1 MGYLRI
7 QTLGS
12 FSVSIEQEKV
22 SFDTDKTG
30 ALLTY
35 LAVETGRPHPRE
47 HLAGL
52 LWSDMPQDRAL
63 HNLRQSLSHLRKALH
78 EDSNPVPFLFSTYN
92 TIQWNVESDTWLDL
106 RVFQI
111 LSDRAYRH
119 HQRRNGHGWLNPR
132 ALKQALSIF
141 QGVFLDKFFLNGSPL
156 FDEWATL
163 KREELN
169 AKALQ
174 ALEWLSEYHDRRGE
188 YTQARQIAS
197 RIIELAPWE
206 ESARAHIMRLLA
218 LDGQWSAAQNQYM
231 QLRRSLNEQL
241 GVEPMQ
247 QTTALFEEIRQAATG
262 HGSIPPRFLPSQT
275 NLPETPS
282 VFIGRNNDLDDL
294 ADRISDPECRLLT
307 LLGVGGIGKTRLAI
321 EAAREHVGIFR
332 DGVYFVSL
340 LSASSSAQLPAMIAN
355 ALGMIF
361 TERGDP
367 QSQLIDFLRRKNILL
382 LLDNF
387 EHLLNDPDSTALLSV
402 IFHQAS
408 DVMMLVT
415 SRERLNLQEECIFR
429 LSGMN
434 NPPEGLM
441 ASNFQNYDACLLFI
455 RRAQQ
460 ALGDF
465 EPTPNDLAAIA
476 RVCRLLDGLPLGV
489 ELAAAATWDWTCA
502 EIADLIANNLN
513 ALHANASNV
522 PSRHRSLRAA
532 FDISWQQMDPVEREL
547 TNHLAV
553 FLGGFNQPA
562 ALAITNADPGLFS
575 SLIDKSL
582 LNHHPSARF
591 QMHEAVRQYAYERL
605 AENEERL
612 AEISARHAG
621 YFLELLADQD
631 AKLLGSGQSDA
642 IGILINDLEN
652 IHHAWAHAL
661 KHANLNAI
669 VNGINSLYHF
679 YNITSRFSEGI
690 RLFSETIS
698 RVEGVPGCERALAMT
713 LSRMAALAYR
723 IRNLEMVDAALRR
736 AETLLPELD
745 DVKEQSFYLTTLG
758 GKKTR
763 QKDYDAA
770 LECAL
775 KSQQLSRAA
784 GDLWGEGYAIYLES
798 LIYSRMG
805 QYAQTLK
812 WAEIALEFARRTGN
826 ERSQIAPL
834 NLLADALCVQGRYD
848 QAEKIYIEV
857 LGISQRYK
865 DRYNQAIILNN
876 LATIYHMRADH
887 LHEKETLE
895 KSLVICREIGD
906 SDGETIALNNLGEM
920 CVAQQ
925 KYEQA
930 LEFSHQALIMAQE
943 TREEWSII
951 VCQNNIGEAY
961 LGLKNFTEAERHFLE
976 GLVLARKIRAADRVA
991 RIVSNLASIN
1001 LSRGNSIKAGQLAG
1015 AVLAHSAT
1023 EEVAR
1028 ILCRTILQSQNIP
1041 NAIEANDDT
1050 LLDGVVAQL
1059 LLS

>member
-12 FSVSIEQEKV
+12 FSVSFEQEKV

-52 LWSDMPQDRAL
+52 LWSDLPQDRAL

-92 TIQWNVESDTWLDL
+92 TIQWNVDSDTWLDL
-106 RVFQI
+106 RAFQVF
-111 LSDRAYRH
+111 LDCAYRH

-141 QGVFLDKFFLNGSPL
+141 QGIFLDKFFLNGSPL
-156 FDEWATL
+156 FDEWAGL

-169 AKALQ
+169 AKAHQ

-241 GVEPMQ
+241 GVEPMH
-247 QTTALFEEIRQAATG
+247 QTMTLFEEIRQAAAG
-262 HGSIPPRFLPSQT
+262 HGRILPRFLPSPT

-402 IFHQAS
+402 IFHQAP

-415 SRERLNLQEECIFR
+415 SRERLNLQEERIFR
-429 LSGMN
+429 LSGMD

-441 ASNFQNYDACLLFI
+441 AANFQDYDACLLFI

-460 ALGDF
+460 ALGNF
-465 EPTPNDLAAIA
+465 EPAPNDFAAIA

-489 ELAAAATWDWTCA
+489 ELAAAATWDRTCE
-502 EIADLIANNLN
+502 EIADLISNDLN
-513 ALHANASNV
+513 ALNANASNV

-532 FDISWQQMDPVEREL
+532 FDLSWQQLDPVECEL
-547 TNHLAV
+547 ANDLSV
-553 FLGGFNQPA
+553 FLDGFNYPA
-562 ALAITNADPGLFS
+562 ALAITNAAPGL
-575 SLIDKSL
+575 LDTLVDKSL
-582 LNHHPSARF
+582 LNRQARARF
-591 QMHEAVRQYAYERL
+591 RMHEAVRQYAGERL
-605 AENEERL
+605 AENEQQRS
-612 AEISARHAG
+612 EIMARHAG
-621 YFLELLADQD
+621 YFLELLAAQE
-631 AKLLGSGQSDA
+631 ASLLGSGQVGA
-642 IGILINDLEN
+642 IDILGNDLEN
-652 IHHAWAHAL
+652 IRCAWAHAL
-661 KHANLNAI
+661 DHANLDAL
-669 VNGINSLYHF
+669 VKGINSLYHF
-679 YNITSRFSEGI
+679 YNITSRFIEGI
-690 RLFSETIS
+690 RLFSTTIS
-698 RVEGVPGCERALAMT
+698 KIESYPGAGCALVMT
-713 LSRMAALAYR
+713 LSRLAALAYR
-723 IRNLEMVDAALRR
+723 IRNVELLDSTLARAA
-736 AETLLPELD
+736 TLLPELED
-745 DVKEQSFYLTTLG
+745 AQEQSFYLTTLG
-758 GKKTR
+758 AREMR

-784 GDLWGEGYAIYLES
+784 GDLWGEGYAIYMES

-805 QYAQTLK
+805 QLAHTL
-812 WAEIALEFARRTGN
+812 ERVTVALEFARRSGN
-826 ERSQIAPL
+826 ERSQVAPL

-848 QAEKIYIEV
+848 QAEKIYIEA

-865 DRYNQAIILNN
+865 DRYNQAMILNN
-876 LATIYHMRADH
+876 LATIYHMRGDH

-895 KSLVICREIGD
+895 KSILICREIGD
-906 SDGETIALNNLGEM
+906 RDGETVALNNLGEM

-930 LEFSHQALIMAQE
+930 LEFSRQALALTQE
-943 TREEWSII
+943 TQEEWSIV
-951 VCQNNIGEAY
+951 VCQNNLGESC

-976 GLVLARKIRAADRVA
+976 GLMLARKIRAADQAA
-991 RIVSNLASIN
+991 RIVFNLANVN
-1001 LSRGNSIKAGQLAG
+1001 LSRGNTIRAGQLAH

-1023 EEVAR
+1023 EEATR
-1028 ILCRTILQSQNIP
+1028 ALCRTMLQSLNIAASP
-1041 NAIEANDDT
+1041 EAQDDG

-1059 LLS
+1059 LSS

>member
-1 MGYLRI
+1 VGYLRI

-12 FSVSIEQEKV
+12 FSVKLGQEKV

-35 LAVETGRPHPRE
+35 LVVEAGRPHPRE

-52 LWSDMPQDRAL
+52 LWSDLPQDRAL
-63 HNLRQSLSHLRKALH
+63 HNLRQSLSHLRKVLH
-78 EDSNPVPFLFSTYN
+78 EDSNAVPFLFSTYN

-106 RVFQI
+106 RAFQF
-111 LSDRAYRH
+111 LLDRAYKH

-132 ALKQALSIF
+132 ALKQALSMF
-141 QGVFLDKFFLNGSPL
+141 QGLFLDKFFLNGSPL
-156 FDEWATL
+156 FDEWAAL
-163 KREELN
+163 KREEFN

-174 ALEWLSEYHDRRGE
+174 ALEWLSEYHDRRRE

-206 ESARAHIMRLLA
+206 ESARAHLMRLLA

-241 GVEPMQ
+241 GVGPTP

-262 HGSIPPRFLPSQT
+262 HGSISPRFSPSPT
-275 NLPETPS
+275 NLPETSS

-321 EAAREHVGIFR
+321 ESAREHVGIFR

-340 LSASSSAQLPAMIAN
+340 LSASSATQLPAMIAN

-387 EHLLNDPDSTALLSV
+387 EYLLNDPDSTPLLSE
-402 IFHQAS
+402 IFHQAP
-408 DVMMLVT
+408 DIMILVT
-415 SRERLNLQEECIFR
+415 SRERLNLQEERILR
-429 LSGMN
+429 LSSMN
-434 NPPEGLM
+434 NPPAGLM
-441 ASNFQNYDACLLFI
+441 ASNFQDYDACLLFI

-465 EPTPNDLAAIA
+465 EPTENDLAAIA

-489 ELAAAATWDWTCA
+489 ELAAAATWDRTCQ
-502 EIADLIANNLN
+502 EIADLICNDLN
-513 ALHANASNV
+513 ALNANASNA
-522 PSRHRSLRAA
+522 PSRHRSLSAA
-532 FDISWQQMDPVEREL
+532 FDLSWQQLNPVEREL
-547 TNHLAV
+547 ANDLSV
-553 FLGGFNQPA
+553 FLDGFNYPA
-562 ALAITNADPGLFS
+562 ALAITNADPGL
-575 SLIDKSL
+575 LDTLVDKSL
-582 LNHHPSARF
+582 LNRQARARF
-591 QMHEAVRQYAYERL
+591 RMHEAVRQYAGERL
-605 AENEERL
+605 AENEQRRS
-612 AEISARHAG
+612 EIMARHAG
-621 YFLELLADQD
+621 YFLELLADQE
-631 AKLLGSGQSDA
+631 ARLLGSGQAGA
-642 IGILINDLEN
+642 IDILGNDLEN
-652 IHHAWAHAL
+652 IRCAWAHAL
-661 KHANLNAI
+661 DHANLNAL
-669 VNGINSLYHF
+669 VKGINSLYHF
-679 YNITSRFSEGI
+679 YNITSRFSECI
-690 RLFSETIS
+690 RLFSTTIS
-698 RVEGVPGCERALAMT
+698 KIESYPGSGGALAMT
-713 LSRMAALAYR
+713 LSRLAALAYR
-723 IRNLEMVDAALRR
+723 IRNVELLDSTVARAA
-736 AETLLPELD
+736 TLLPELED
-745 DVKEQSFYLTTLG
+745 AKEQSFYLTTLG
-758 GKKTR
+758 AREMR

-784 GDLWGEGYAIYLES
+784 GDLWGEGYAIYMES

-805 QYAQTLK
+805 QLAHTLDRVTV
-812 WAEIALEFARRTGN
+812 ALEFARRSGN
-826 ERSQIAPL
+826 ERSQVAPL

-848 QAEKIYIEV
+848 QAEKIYIEA

-876 LATIYHMRADH
+876 LATIYHMRGDR

-895 KSLVICREIGD
+895 KSLAICREIGD
-906 SDGETIALNNLGEM
+906 RDGETIALNNLGEM

-930 LEFSHQALIMAQE
+930 LEFSRQALTMTQE

-951 VCQNNIGEAY
+951 VCQNNIGEAH

-976 GLVLARKIRAADRVA
+976 GLVLARKIRAADQVA
-991 RIVSNLASIN
+991 RIVANLASIN
-1001 LSRGNSIKAGQLAG
+1001 LSRGNSIKAGQLAC

-1023 EEVAR
+1023 EEAAR
-1028 ILCRTILQSQNIP
+1028 ALCRTILESLNIST
-1041 NAIEANDDT
+1041 AIEANDDT
-1050 LLDGVVAQL
+1050 LLDGAVTQL
-1059 LLS
+1059 LSS